1 MEAKGYTARKDLPD
15 TVHFFHSSTDR
26 TYWSFIIYTNYIS
39 SIPLSS
45 ARPKAFKIDAYFT
58 FILADPHLCFFR
70 ATIETMRDSN
80 AEWSAQHVYSHLQ
93 DDFEQTNSHSTPP
106 QTSELPEPESCITD
120 CSSRFVS
127 MKRNTQKLLKLIDF
141 STCTSS
147 AYVLEI
153 QVIIC
158 KP

>member
-1 MEAKGYTARKDLPD
+1 MVPYVNQEENLAGNVEAKGYTARKDLPD

-58 FILADPHLCFFR
+58 FILADPHFCFF
-70 ATIETMRDSN
+70 I
-80 AEWSAQHVYSHLQ
+80 
-93 DDFEQTNSHSTPP
+93 
-106 QTSELPEPESCITD
+106 ELPS
-120 CSSRFVS
+120 
-127 MKRNTQKLLKLIDF
+127 
-141 STCTSS
+141 
-147 AYVLEI
+147 
-153 QVIIC
+153 